1 MTGAAQR
8 RQEVLER
15 ARCRR
20 RRRAAERDREPLRR
34 AMVVG
39 GTVGIVVGAVLG
51 QLLWL
56 HELAGP
62 AIAAVL
68 GLGLGVAVGAG
79 VVLEREHAVRRA
91 QARKEH
97 AVRRAQARS
106 EHAVRR
112 AQARKEA
119 RAHEE
124 DRARRREE
132 ARRQRREEARRER
145 DERRAAAPAVAV
157 ATAGREQ
164 ADGDFIVPPGF
175 YPDPRGGK
183 GRRWWDGEHW
193 TEKLQRAGET

>member
-1 MTGAAQR
+1 VTGAAQR

-15 ARCRR
+15 ARWRR

-39 GTVGIVVGAVLG
+39 GTVGIVVGAALG
-51 QLLWL
+51 PLLWL

-79 VVLEREHAVRRA
+79 MVLEREHAVRRA
-91 QARKEH
+91 QAREK
-97 AVRRAQARS
+97 
-106 EHAVRR
+106 
-112 AQARKEA
+112 A
-119 RAHEE
+119 RAREE
-124 DRARRREE
+124 ERARRREG

-145 DERRAAAPAVAV
+145 DERRAAPPAIAV
-157 ATAGREQ
+157 ATAGPEQ
-164 ADGDFIVPPGF
+164 ADGEFIVPPGF